1 MLAAREANTEF
12 PTMADIWQEK
22 IGGLVSF
29 VHGDNVS
36 FSLFYIFYQGE
47 KSKFL
52 KHQAYSDQDR

>member
-1 MLAAREANTEF
+1 MTNINISVKKALLAEF
-12 PTMADIWQEK
+12 SLQWRAFWQEK

-52 KHQAYSDQDR
+52 